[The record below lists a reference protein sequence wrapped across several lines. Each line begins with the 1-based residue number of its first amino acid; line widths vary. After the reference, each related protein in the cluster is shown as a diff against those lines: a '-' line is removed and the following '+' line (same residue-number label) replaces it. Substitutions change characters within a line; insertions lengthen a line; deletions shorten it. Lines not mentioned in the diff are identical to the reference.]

1 MVNTPTDGGD
11 NLGSISPHYQDRSN
25 QEVSMS
31 VIKLLCDALRKAL
44 VSFSLIIVVIAVLLY
59 YFEDPNPTEYDR

>member
-1 MVNTPTDGGD
+1 MEITSAPVLPIIRTEATRKCVFG
-11 NLGSISPHYQDRSN
+11 
-25 QEVSMS
+25 MS
-31 VIKLLCDALRKAL
+31 VIKFLCDALRKAL